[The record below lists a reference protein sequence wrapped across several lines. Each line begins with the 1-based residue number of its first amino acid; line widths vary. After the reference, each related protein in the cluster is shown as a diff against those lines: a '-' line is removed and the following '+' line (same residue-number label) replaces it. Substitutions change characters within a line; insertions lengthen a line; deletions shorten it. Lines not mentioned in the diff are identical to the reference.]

1 MITST
6 RSLLILIVLVVIF
19 VTALQP
25 ITDPDF
31 WWHLKTGEY
40 IIQNHGVLHT
50 DVFSSTRLGSEWV
63 AHEWLSEVFMYG
75 VFRIAGFAGL
85 IVVFALLV
93 TASFWVVYLRFR
105 SRVGHPV
112 VAAVAL
118 LLGAIATTLVWG
130 ARPQIFT
137 LLLASIFLYI
147 LDNYYCKE
155 SEKAIWWLVPLM
167 VLWVN
172 LHAGWALGLAL
183 IALTFFGLVLD
194 VLFGT
199 ESRDVLRKR
208 APALLGVLVACTAA
222 ICVNPNGTRMYS
234 YPFETLTS
242 ESMMLFIREW
252 KSPDF
257 HQPHF
262 QAVLILL
269 LATFFF
275 LAVSNKRE
283 RPGRLLLL
291 MATSFAMLRSGRNV
305 PFFALVATPLFAE
318 HLWEWLKGQP
328 WASTLITSTET
339 NPGKRSIPRI
349 VINSLIILVA
359 LIFCGLAAQRAAA
372 EQPLIEEQQFPK
384 AAVDYLK
391 QQRPPQPIFNEYA
404 WGGYLIWRLYPDYR
418 VYIDGR
424 ADVFGDKLVAE
435 FIQVN
440 DGKPRWRELLQ
451 QYGTQTVLVK
461 RDSAIASL
469 LNDDS
474 RWQKVFEDKQ
484 AVILVLKEQLHS
496 QQTNE

>member
-1 MITST
+1 MFTST
-6 RSLLILIVLVVIF
+6 RSLLIFIVLVVIF

-40 IIQNHGVLHT
+40 IIQNHGIPHT
-50 DVFSSTRLGSEWV
+50 DMFSWTRLGSEWV

-75 VFRIAGFAGL
+75 VFRIAGFPCL

-105 SRVGHPV
+105 SCVGHPV
-112 VAAVAL
+112 IAAVAL

-137 LLLASIFLYI
+137 LLFASLFLYI
-147 LDNYYCKE
+147 LDGYYQKT
-155 SEKAIWWLVPLM
+155 SHKAIWLLVPLM
-167 VLWVN
+167 ILWVN

-183 IALTFFGLVLD
+183 IALTLFGILLD
-194 VLFGT
+194 VLLGR
-199 ESRDVLRKR
+199 ESRDTLKNR
-208 APALLGVLVACTAA
+208 APALLGVLIVCGAA
-222 ICVNPNGTRMYS
+222 VCVNPNGTRMYS

-269 LATFFF
+269 LATFFM
-275 LAVSNKRE
+275 LALSPKRE
-283 RPGRLLLL
+283 RPGRLLMLVA
-291 MATSFAMLRSGRNV
+291 MSFAMLRSGRNV

-318 HLWEWLKGQP
+318 HLWEWLKEQP
-328 WASTLITSTET
+328 WASGVIATPESA
-339 NPGKRSIPRI
+339 KRSMPRI
-349 VINSLIILVA
+349 AINSLIIVVA

-372 EQPLIEEQQFPK
+372 EQPSIEQQQFPK
-384 AAVDYLK
+384 AAVDYMK
-391 QQRPPQPIFNEYA
+391 QERLPQPIFNEYA

-440 DGKPRWRELLQ
+440 DAKPRWRELLQ

-469 LNDDS
+469 LGEDS

-496 QQTNE
+496 QQSNE

>member
-6 RSLLILIVLVVIF
+6 RSLVIFIVLVVIF

-40 IIQNHGVLHT
+40 IVQNHGIPHT
-50 DVFSSTRLGSEWV
+50 DPFSHTRFGSEWV

-75 VFRIAGFAGL
+75 VYRVAGFGGL

-93 TASFWVVYLRFR
+93 IASFWVVYIGFR
-105 SRVGHPV
+105 SRVGQPLIS
-112 VAAVAL
+112 AFAL
-118 LLGAIATTLVWG
+118 LLGAASTTLVWG
-130 ARPQIFT
+130 VRPQIFT

-147 LDNYYCKE
+147 LDQYYRQKTDR
-155 SEKAIWWLVPLM
+155 AIWLLVPLM

-172 LHAGWALGLAL
+172 LHAGWLLGLAL
-183 IALTFFGLVLD
+183 IGFTLVGLLFD

-199 ESRDVLRKR
+199 ESRETFKKR
-208 APALLGVLVACTAA
+208 APALLVVLIACGAA

-234 YPFETLTS
+234 YPLETLTS
-242 ESMMLFIREW
+242 ESLMGLVTEW
-252 KSPDF
+252 RSPDF

-269 LATFFF
+269 LATFFL
-275 LAVSNKRE
+275 LAVSSKRE
-283 RPGRLLLL
+283 RPGRLLILL
-291 MATSFAMLRSGRNV
+291 VTSAAMLRTGRNA

-318 HLWEWLKGQP
+318 HLWEWLKGQH
-328 WASTLITSTET
+328 WANFLLASDAAET
-339 NPGKRSIPRI
+339 GKRSIPRI
-349 VINSLIILVA
+349 AVNSVIIVVA

-372 EQPLIEEQQFPK
+372 DQPLIEEQQFPK
-384 AAVDYLK
+384 AAVEYIK
-391 QQRPPQPIFNEYA
+391 QQHPPQPIFNEYV
-404 WGGYLIWRLYPDYR
+404 WGGYLIWRLAPDYR

-424 ADVFGDKLVAE
+424 ADIFGGKMVEE
-435 FIQVN
+435 FLQIN

-451 QYGTQTVLVK
+451 QHGTQTVLVK

-469 LNDDS
+469 LGNDS
-474 RWQKVFEDKQ
+474 RWQKVFEDNQ
-484 AVILVLKEQLHS
+484 AVILVLKDRQP
-496 QQTNE
+496 Q

>member
-1 MITST
+1 MEVLTST
-6 RSLLILIVLVVIF
+6 RSLIIFIVLVVIF

-40 IIQNHGVLHT
+40 IIQNHGVPHT

-147 LDNYYCKE
+147 LDNYYSKK
-155 SEKAIWWLVPLM
+155 SEKAIWWLVPLI

-183 IALTFFGLVLD
+183 IALTLMGLLFD
-194 VLFGT
+194 VLFGE
-199 ESRDVLRKR
+199 ESSDIFKQR
-208 APALLGVLVACTAA
+208 APALLGVLIECGVAVS
-222 ICVNPNGTRMYS
+222 VNPNGPRMYS

-269 LATFFF
+269 LATFFL
-275 LAVSNKRE
+275 LALSPKRE
-283 RPGRLLLL
+283 RPGRLLMLVA
-291 MATSFAMLRSGRNV
+291 MSFAMLRSGRNV
-305 PFFALVATPLFAE
+305 PFFSLVATPLFAE

-328 WASTLITSTET
+328 WASGLIATSDTA
-339 NPGKRSIPRI
+339 NRSIPRI
-349 VINSLIILVA
+349 AINSLIIVVA

-372 EQPLIEEQQFPK
+372 EQPAIEEQQFPK
-384 AAVDYLK
+384 AAVDYMK

-461 RDSAIASL
+461 RDSAIAGL
-469 LNDDS
+469 LSEDS

>member
-1 MITST
+1 
-6 RSLLILIVLVVIF
+6 
-19 VTALQP
+19 
-25 ITDPDF
+25 
-31 WWHLKTGEY
+31 
-40 IIQNHGVLHT
+40 
-50 DVFSSTRLGSEWV
+50 
-63 AHEWLSEVFMYG
+63 
-75 VFRIAGFAGL
+75 
-85 IVVFALLV
+85 
-93 TASFWVVYLRFR
+93 
-105 SRVGHPV
+105 
-112 VAAVAL
+112 
-118 LLGAIATTLVWG
+118 
-130 ARPQIFT
+130 
-137 LLLASIFLYI
+137 
-147 LDNYYCKE
+147 
-155 SEKAIWWLVPLM
+155 
-167 VLWVN
+167 
-172 LHAGWALGLAL
+172 
-183 IALTFFGLVLD
+183 
-194 VLFGT
+194 
-199 ESRDVLRKR
+199 
-208 APALLGVLVACTAA
+208 
-222 ICVNPNGTRMYS
+222 
-234 YPFETLTS
+234 
-242 ESMMLFIREW
+242 MMLFIREW

-318 HLWEWLKGQP
+318 HLWEWLKGQT
-328 WASTLITSTET
+328 WASGLITSTET

-484 AVILVLKEQLHS
+484 AVILVLKEQFHS

>member
-6 RSLLILIVLVVIF
+6 RSLLIFIVLVVIF
-19 VTALQP
+19 ITALQP

-40 IIQNHGVLHT
+40 IIQNHGVPHA
-50 DVFSSTRLGSEWV
+50 DVFSHTRLGSDWIT
-63 AHEWLSEVFMYG
+63 HEWLSEVFMYG
-75 VFRIAGFAGL
+75 VFLVAGFPGL

-93 TASFWVVYLRFR
+93 TASFWVVYIRFR
-105 SRVGHPV
+105 PRVGHPV
-112 VAAVAL
+112 IAALAL
-118 LLGAIATTLVWG
+118 LLGSFATTLVWG

-137 LLLASIFLYI
+137 LLFASVFLYI
-147 LDNYYCKE
+147 LDNYYSGKAD
-155 SEKAIWWLVPLM
+155 KAIWLLVPLM

-172 LHAGWALGLAL
+172 LHAGWLLGLAL
-183 IALTFFGLVLD
+183 IALTLSGLLLD
-194 VLFGT
+194 VLFGM
-199 ESRDVLRKR
+199 ESRDSLRER
-208 APALLGVLVACTAA
+208 APTLFGVLVACTAA

-242 ESMMLFIREW
+242 APLMGLVTEW
-252 KSPDF
+252 RSPDF

-283 RPGRLLLL
+283 RPGRLLILL
-291 MATSFAMLRSGRNV
+291 VTSFAMLRSGRNV
-305 PFFALVATPLFAE
+305 PFFSLVATPLFAE
-318 HLWEWLKGQP
+318 HLWDWVKGQP
-328 WASTLITSTET
+328 WATRVIPSTARGPE
-339 NPGKRSIPRI
+339 KRSIPQIAVNSVII
-349 VINSLIILVA
+349 VVA
-359 LIFCGLAAQRAAA
+359 LIFCGLAAGRAAA
-372 EQPLIEEQQFPK
+372 EQSSTEEQQFPK
-384 AAVDYLK
+384 AAVDYIKL
-391 QQRPPQPIFNEYA
+391 QRPPQPIFNEYV

-424 ADVFGDKLVAE
+424 ADVFGGRMVEE
-435 FIQVN
+435 FVQVN

-451 QYGTQTVLVK
+451 QYGSKTVLVK

-469 LNDDS
+469 LSNDS

-484 AVILVLKEQLHS
+484 AVILVLKEQQLNS
-496 QQTNE
+496 R

>member
-1 MITST
+1 MINST
-6 RSLLILIVLVVIF
+6 RSLVIFIVLVVIF

-40 IIQNHGVLHT
+40 ILQTHTIPHT
-50 DVFSSTRLGSEWV
+50 DIFSSTRLGSEWV

-75 VFRIAGFAGL
+75 IFRFSGFAGL

-93 TASFWVVYLRFR
+93 TASFWIVYLRFR

-112 VAAVAL
+112 IAALAL
-118 LLGAIATTLVWG
+118 LLGAISTTLVWG
-130 ARPQIFT
+130 VRPQIFT

-147 LDNYYCKE
+147 LDNYYSGK
-155 SEKAIWWLVPLM
+155 SDKAIWLLVPLM

-183 IALTFFGLVLD
+183 IALTLFGLLLD
-194 VLFGT
+194 
-199 ESRDVLRKR
+199 RKER
-208 APALLGVLVACTAA
+208 APALLGVLVVCGAA
-222 ICVNPNGTRMYS
+222 VCVNPNGTRMYS

-269 LATFFF
+269 LATFFL

-283 RPGRLLLL
+283 RPGRLLIL
-291 MATSFAMLRSGRNV
+291 MAFSFAMLRSGRNV
-305 PFFALVATPLFAE
+305 PFFSLVATPLFAE
-318 HLWEWLKGQP
+318 HLWEWLKGQQ
-328 WASTLITSTET
+328 WAGSLIAGTEQ
-339 NPGKRSIPRI
+339 GKRSIPRI
-349 VINSLIILVA
+349 AINSLIIVVA
-359 LIFCGLAAQRAAA
+359 LIFCGLAARQAAA
-372 EQPLIEEQQFPK
+372 DQPATEEQQFPK
-384 AAVDYLK
+384 AAVEYIR
-391 QQRPPQPIFNEYA
+391 QQHPPQPIFNEYA

-461 RDSAIASL
+461 RDSAIAGL
-469 LNDDS
+469 LSEDS

>member
-1 MITST
+1 MFTST
-6 RSLLILIVLVVIF
+6 RSLLIFIVLVVIF

-40 IIQNHGVLHT
+40 IIQNHGIPHT
-50 DVFSSTRLGSEWV
+50 DMFSWTRLGSEWV

-105 SRVGHPV
+105 SGFGHPV
-112 VAAVAL
+112 IVAVAL

-137 LLLASIFLYI
+137 LLFASLFLYI
-147 LDNYYCKE
+147 LDGYYQKT
-155 SEKAIWWLVPLM
+155 SDKAIWLLVPLM
-167 VLWVN
+167 ILWVN

-183 IALTFFGLVLD
+183 IALTLFGILLD
-194 VLFGT
+194 VLLGT
-199 ESRDVLRKR
+199 ESRDTLKKR
-208 APALLGVLVACTAA
+208 APALLGVLIVCGAA
-222 ICVNPNGTRMYS
+222 VCVNPNGTRMYS
-234 YPFETLTS
+234 YPLETLTS

-269 LATFFF
+269 LATFFM
-275 LAVSNKRE
+275 LALSPKRE
-283 RPGRLLLL
+283 RPGRLLMLVA
-291 MATSFAMLRSGRNV
+291 MSFAMLRSGRNV

-318 HLWEWLKGQP
+318 HLWEWLKEQP
-328 WASTLITSTET
+328 WASGMIATPES
-339 NPGKRSIPRI
+339 GKRSIPRI
-349 VINSLIILVA
+349 AINSLIIVVA
-359 LIFCGLAAQRAAA
+359 LIFCALAAQRAAA
-372 EQPLIEEQQFPK
+372 EQPSMEQQQFPK
-384 AAVDYLK
+384 AAVDYMK
-391 QQRPPQPIFNEYA
+391 QERLPQPIFNEYA

-451 QYGTQTVLVK
+451 QYGTKTVLVK
-461 RDSAIASL
+461 HDSAIASL
-469 LNDDS
+469 LGEDS

-496 QQTNE
+496 QQSNE

>member
-6 RSLLILIVLVVIF
+6 RTLVIFIVLVVIF
-19 VTALQP
+19 ITALQP

-31 WWHLKTGEY
+31 WWHLKTSEY
-40 IIQNHGVLHT
+40 VIQNHGIPHA
-50 DVFSSTRLGSEWV
+50 DVFSYTRLGSEWV
-63 AHEWLSEVFMYG
+63 MHEWLSEVFMYG

-147 LDNYYCKE
+147 LDNYYSKK

-183 IALTFFGLVLD
+183 IALTLFGLVLD

-269 LATFFF
+269 LA
-275 LAVSNKRE
+275 
-283 RPGRLLLL
+283 
-291 MATSFAMLRSGRNV
+291 
-305 PFFALVATPLFAE
+305 
-318 HLWEWLKGQP
+318 
-328 WASTLITSTET
+328 
-339 NPGKRSIPRI
+339 
-349 VINSLIILVA
+349 
-359 LIFCGLAAQRAAA
+359 
-372 EQPLIEEQQFPK
+372 
-384 AAVDYLK
+384 
-391 QQRPPQPIFNEYA
+391 
-404 WGGYLIWRLYPDYR
+404 
-418 VYIDGR
+418 
-424 ADVFGDKLVAE
+424 
-435 FIQVN
+435 
-440 DGKPRWRELLQ
+440 
-451 QYGTQTVLVK
+451 
-461 RDSAIASL
+461 
-469 LNDDS
+469 
-474 RWQKVFEDKQ
+474 
-484 AVILVLKEQLHS
+484 
-496 QQTNE
+496 

>member
-6 RSLLILIVLVVIF
+6 RSLVIFIVLVVIF

-40 IIQNHGVLHT
+40 IVQNHGIPHA
-50 DVFSSTRLGSEWV
+50 DPFSNTKFGSEWV
-63 AHEWLSEVFMYG
+63 THEWLSEVFMYG
-75 VFRIAGFAGL
+75 VYRIAGFGGL
-85 IVVFALLV
+85 IFIFALLV
-93 TASFWVVYLRFR
+93 TVSFWVVYVGFR
-105 SRVGHPV
+105 SRVGQPLIS
-112 VAAVAL
+112 AFAL
-118 LLGAIATTLVWG
+118 LLGAASTTLVWG

-147 LDNYYCKE
+147 LDNYYRQKTD
-155 SEKAIWWLVPLM
+155 KAIWLLVPLM

-172 LHAGWALGLAL
+172 LHAGWLLGLAL
-183 IALTFFGLVLD
+183 IGFTLVGLLLD

-199 ESRDVLRKR
+199 ESRDTFRKR
-208 APALLGVLVACTAA
+208 APALLGVLVACSAA

-234 YPFETLTS
+234 YPLETLTS
-242 ESMMLFIREW
+242 QSLMGLVTEW
-252 KSPDF
+252 RSPDF

-269 LATFFF
+269 LATFFL

-283 RPGRLLLL
+283 RPGRLLILL
-291 MATSFAMLRSGRNV
+291 VTSFAMLRAGRNV

-328 WASTLITSTET
+328 WSNRLISSTET
-339 NPGKRSIPRI
+339 EPEKRSIPRI
-349 VINSLIILVA
+349 AVNSAIILVA
-359 LIFCGLAAQRAAA
+359 LIFCGLAVQRAAA
-372 EQPLIEEQQFPK
+372 DQPLIEEQQFPK
-384 AAVDYLK
+384 AAVEYIK
-391 QQRPPQPIFNEYA
+391 QQHPPQPIFNEYV
-404 WGGYLIWRLYPDYR
+404 WGGYLIWRLAPDYR

-424 ADVFGDKLVAE
+424 ADIFGGKMVEE
-435 FIQVN
+435 FLQVN

-451 QYGTQTVLVK
+451 QYGTRTVLVK

-469 LNDDS
+469 LSNDS

-484 AVILVLKEQLHS
+484 AVILVLKEQ
-496 QQTNE
+496 QPQ

>member
-1 MITST
+1 MFTST
-6 RSLLILIVLVVIF
+6 RSLLIFIVLVVIF

-40 IIQNHGVLHT
+40 IIQNHGIPHT
-50 DVFSSTRLGSEWV
+50 DMFSWTRLGSEWV

-105 SRVGHPV
+105 SCFGHPV
-112 VAAVAL
+112 IAAVAL

-137 LLLASIFLYI
+137 LLFASLFLYI
-147 LDNYYCKE
+147 LDGYYQKT
-155 SEKAIWWLVPLM
+155 SDKAIWLLVPLM
-167 VLWVN
+167 ILWVN

-183 IALTFFGLVLD
+183 IALTLFGILLD
-194 VLFGT
+194 VLLGT
-199 ESRDVLRKR
+199 ESRDTLKKR
-208 APALLGVLVACTAA
+208 APALLGVLIVCGAA
-222 ICVNPNGTRMYS
+222 VCVNPNGTRMYS
-234 YPFETLTS
+234 YPLETLTS

-269 LATFFF
+269 LATFFM
-275 LAVSNKRE
+275 LALSPKRE
-283 RPGRLLLL
+283 RPGRLLMLVA
-291 MATSFAMLRSGRNV
+291 MSFAMLRSGRNV

-318 HLWEWLKGQP
+318 HLWEWLKEQT
-328 WASTLITSTET
+328 WASGMIATPESGT
-339 NPGKRSIPRI
+339 RSIPRI
-349 VINSLIILVA
+349 AINSLIIVVA

-372 EQPLIEEQQFPK
+372 EQPSIEQQQFPK
-384 AAVDYLK
+384 AAVDYMK
-391 QQRPPQPIFNEYA
+391 QERLPQPIFNEYA

-451 QYGTQTVLVK
+451 QYGTKTVLVK
-461 RDSAIASL
+461 HDSAIASL
-469 LNDDS
+469 LGEDS

-496 QQTNE
+496 QQSNE